1 MDNITFNHILSIV
14 SGILTCIPLVYKI
27 CEVIRENVKAK
38 QWNQIVS
45 LVTKFMVEAEA
56 KFDNGADRKA
66 YCMAMIEASANTVE
80 CPIDMQKVSDLI
92 DSLCA
97 MSKVVNVT
105 VQDSEH
111 AEVV

>member
-1 MDNITFNHILSIV
+1 MNNITFNHILSII

-27 CEVIRENVKAK
+27 CQVISENVKAK

-56 KFDNGADRKA
+56 KFETGAERKVWV
-66 YCMAMIEASANTVE
+66 MGMIEASANTVE
-80 CPIDMQKVSDLI
+80 CPIDMDKVSELV

-97 MSKVVNVT
+97 LSKKINVT
-105 VQDSEH
+105 TK
-111 AEVV
+111 

>member
-27 CEVIRENVKAK
+27 VTVVQENVKAK

-45 LVTKFMVEAEA
+45 LVTKFMVEAET
-56 KFDNGADRKA
+56 KFDEGSTRKDWV
-66 YCMAMIEASANTVE
+66 MGMVEASAKTID
-80 CPIDMQKVSDLI
+80 CPIDMEKVSELI

-97 MSKVVNVT
+97 MSKQVNVT
-105 VQDSEH
+105 VQTVEQI
-111 AEVV
+111 EE

>member
-27 CEVIRENVKAK
+27 VTVVQENVKAK

-45 LVTKFMVEAEA
+45 LVTKFMVEAEG
-56 KFDNGADRKA
+56 KFDNGTDRKTWV
-66 YCMAMIEASANTVE
+66 MGMVEASAKTVD
-80 CPIDMQKVSDLI
+80 CPIDMEKVSGLI

-97 MSKVVNVT
+97 MSKVVNGPVE
-105 VQDSEH
+105 QIE
-111 AEVV
+111 E

>member
-1 MDNITFNHILSIV
+1 MENITFNHILSIV

-45 LVTKFMVEAEA
+45 LVTRFMVEAES
-56 KFDNGADRKA
+56 KFDNGTDRKA
-66 YCMAMIEASANTVE
+66 YCMAMIEASANTVD

-97 MSKVVNVT
+97 MSKIVNAPA
-105 VQDSEH
+105 QEQI
-111 AEVV
+111 EG

>member
-27 CEVIRENVKAK
+27 VIVVQENVKAK

-45 LVTKFMVEAEA
+45 LVTRFMVEAES
-56 KFDNGADRKA
+56 KFDNGADRKS
-66 YCMAMIEASANTVE
+66 YCMAMIEASANTVD

-97 MSKVVNVT
+97 MSKVVNVAAKEQ
-105 VQDSEH
+105 VEG
-111 AEVV
+111 

>member
-27 CEVIRENVKAK
+27 CQVISENVKAK

-45 LVTKFMVEAEA
+45 LVTRFMVEAES
-56 KFDNGADRKA
+56 KFETGAERKT
-66 YCMAMIEASANTVE
+66 YCMAMIEASAKTVE
-80 CPIDMQKVSDLI
+80 CPIDMEKVSDLI

-97 MSKVVNVT
+97 MSKQVNVM
-105 VQDSEH
+105 VKQIE
-111 AEVV
+111 E

>member
-14 SGILTCIPLVYKI
+14 SGILACIPLVYKI
-27 CEVIRENVKAK
+27 CEVIRENVRAK

-45 LVTKFMVEAEA
+45 LVTKFMVEAET
-56 KFDNGADRKA
+56 KFDDGATRKDWV
-66 YCMAMIEASANTVE
+66 MGMVEASAKTID
-80 CPIDMQKVSDLI
+80 CPIDMEKVSDLI

-97 MSKVVNVT
+97 MSKVVNGT